1 VEGLDGYNFF
11 ARPVL
16 VFPALAATTW
26 LSLGCSRFFD
36 GFEGGLQILLEHF
49 QILMDLWLTT
59 QRISIECWHGGT
71 PLIIFRIIV
80 DR

>member
-1 VEGLDGYNFF
+1 
-11 ARPVL
+11 
-16 VFPALAATTW
+16 
-26 LSLGCSRFFD
+26 LGCSRFFD

-71 PLIIFRIIV
+71 PLIIQGNLSGIV
-80 DR
+80 GREEHQI